1 MKGFILTSL
10 SLLIITTSLSAQS
23 TSLYIPGGGNFMIY
37 NRGAQNFIIMQNKFT
52 RSAFNSV
59 LKKLSSGKRI
69 NSAADDPAGLAVS
82 EKLDSLMKQLSQESM
97 NMQDYRN
104 MLRYVEAILA
114 QDSKILRRIR
124 TLIVKSSNGMYNR
137 DDREIIQSEIN
148 QLKAQIQMNAR
159 FAQFNKRRVIPQL
172 SLKGLGLQNL
182 SVVRSPYGAI
192 KLVDNAMKKI
202 LRRRVLAGVKGN
214 VLTFRIKGK
223 EYYAV
228 QAMSTLS
235 RIVDQN
241 MAEGIMSLIKNS
253 TMLKAQHGVLLKA
266 K

>member
-1 MKGFILTSL
+1 MKGFIITTL
-10 SLLIITTSLSAQS
+10 SLFFITTSLLAQS

-37 NRGAQNFIIMQNKFT
+37 NRGSQNFIIMKNKFT

-104 MLRYVEAILA
+104 MMRYVEAILG
-114 QDSKILRRIR
+114 QDYKILRRIR
-124 TLIVKSSNGMYNR
+124 TLIVKSSNGIYGR
-137 DDREIIQSEIN
+137 DEREIIQSEIN

-159 FAQFNKRRVIPQL
+159 FSRFNNRPVIPQL
-172 SLKGLGLQNL
+172 TLKGLGLQNL
-182 SVVRSPYGAI
+182 SVLRSPYKAI

-202 LRRRVLAGVKGN
+202 RRRRVIAGVKDN

-223 EYYAV
+223 EYYAI
-228 QAMSTLS
+228 QAMSSLS
-235 RIVDQN
+235 RILDQN
-241 MAEGIMSLIKNS
+241 MAQGIMNLIKNS